1 MEDMDD
7 PKAFRRRAVLKR
19 AGSSDV
25 SLEVCENA
33 DGTFSYRANRTD
45 GWDGV
50 IYPKYS
56 PEELK
61 SGNTPP
67 MTIDRAWATALS
79 KYPDYEV
86 TAAEDAFPVSEAS

>member
-1 MEDMDD
+1 MTNDR
-7 PKAFRRRAVLKR
+7 AFKRRAVLKKTD
-19 AGSSDV
+19 SPDV

-56 PEELK
+56 PEQLQR
-61 SGNTPP
+61 GDTPP
-67 MTIDRAWATALS
+67 MTIDRAWATAVS
-79 KYPDYEV
+79 NYPDYEV
-86 TAAEDAFPVSEAS
+86 TAEEDGFPMSEAS